1 MLAAASYS
9 KSCCIGYWYE
19 ISHLAG
25 DRIAVVVWLQRAKK
39 SIAANAGSP
48 QGSAGASRNP
58 FARKQRK
65 EEAETMV
72 QCAHCGIHFPASE
85 SVSNAAGIVYCSE
98 EHLRL
103 ASS

>member
-1 MLAAASYS
+1 MKYLIWLVIA
-9 KSCCIGYWYE
+9 
-19 ISHLAG
+19 L
-25 DRIAVVVWLQRAKK
+25 AVVVWLQRAKK
-39 SIAANAGSP
+39 SVAANAGSP
-48 QGSAGASRNP
+48 QGAAGASRNP

>member
-1 MLAAASYS
+1 MKYLIWLVIA
-9 KSCCIGYWYE
+9 
-19 ISHLAG
+19 L
-25 DRIAVVVWLQRAKK
+25 AVVVWLQRAKK

-48 QGSAGASRNP
+48 PGSAGASRNP
-58 FARKQRK
+58 FARKQQKEHK